1 MWGLRFVTRL
11 VGVGARL
18 ALPLF
23 LLLLAFHA
31 LARAQ
36 EGGNQAGLV
45 VVHEDGRVVTR
56 CVRFDEAQISGLTL
70 LQRSGILFSA
80 STGPMGSTICS
91 LNGEG
96 CPTSDCWCE
105 CKGTPCAY
113 WIYFQRNPDGS
124 WGYANI
130 GAAMRQLTDGDVDG
144 WMWGDTTS
152 LPPVVSFE
160 DICGAADQ
168 QSPPAASPT
177 AVPPTATVPAETLP
191 TEVLAT
197 PTVEVPTA
205 TVPLRRRPAHP
216 LRHWPPTQRGPRSR
230 CRPPQLSRQRLPR
243 RRLLRPRSPRLPRRV
258 SQLRGR
264 MMHLLRQK
272 PQLSNRAS
280 HPGTSPLSPY
290 WGLWGASRCSCA
302 TGERGWGDGCSGAG
316 QSQGK
321 HSALGDLWPH
331 VAHRDRGL
339 SLPLLSSPVG
349 VLQWIG
355 PHG

>member
-1 MWGLRFVTRL
+1 MRGLRFVTRL
-11 VGVGARL
+11 FGAGARL

-31 LARAQ
+31 PARAQ

-45 VVHEDGRVVTR
+45 VVHDDGRVVTR

-105 CKGTPCAY
+105 CKATPCAY

-152 LPPVVSFE
+152 LPPAVSFD
-160 DICGAADQ
+160 DICGAADP
-168 QSPPAASPT
+168 QSPPVASPT
-177 AVPPTATVPAETLP
+177 APPPTATVPAETLP

-197 PTVEVPTA
+197 PTVAVPTA
-205 TVPLRRRPAHP
+205 TLRAEATASPAATALAPDPTRTSRPSPTPTAVAATATPTPVPPSPEPPPPTAIQPAQGTDVAP
-216 LRHWPPTQRGPRSR
+216 AETAAPALESSKSSGYLAFVALLGVVGGVSLFLRH
-230 CRPPQLSRQRLPR
+230 R
-243 RRLLRPRSPRLPRRV
+243 R
-258 SQLRGR
+258 
-264 MMHLLRQK
+264 K
-272 PQLSNRAS
+272 
-280 HPGTSPLSPY
+280 
-290 WGLWGASRCSCA
+290 GLG
-302 TGERGWGDGCSGAG
+302 
-316 QSQGK
+316 
-321 HSALGDLWPH
+321 
-331 VAHRDRGL
+331 
-339 SLPLLSSPVG
+339 
-349 VLQWIG
+349 
-355 PHG
+355 